1 MPTREMVRPD
11 LRNPNLVNDD
21 LLNNDLA
28 NNELP
33 HILTPLPGPRAGE
46 IIRRDAAVLSPSY
59 TRCYPLVAARG
70 AGAMVEDVDG
80 NRFLDFNAGI
90 AVASTGHCH
99 PKVVHAIEEQSRR
112 LIHMSGTDFY
122 YENMVQLAEKL
133 AAIAPGGVGPNGAA
147 HRVYFGNSG
156 TEAMEAAM
164 KLARYHTGRDKFI
177 AFTGAFHGRTLGA
190 LSLTGSKVV
199 QRKGF
204 GPLIP
209 GVYHAHFPDP
219 YRRPE
224 GMSAEEHGVSC
235 ARFIEDELF
244 RTIVPAE
251 EVAAIVVE
259 PIQGEG
265 GYLVSP
271 QSFLHELRHLA
282 DRHGI
287 LLIFDEVQCGMGRTG
302 KMWASEHFGVAP
314 DIFTSAKGIASG
326 LPLSATIARAEIMN
340 WGPGA
345 HASTFGGNPVAVA
358 AALATIELLETGLI
372 ANAARIGAHM
382 LDRMRQ
388 WPVRFPH
395 VGDVRGLGLMIGF
408 ELVRDPHAKTRA
420 PELRDRI
427 QELAFER
434 GLLVLGAGRNTIR
447 LCPPLV
453 ITRDQADFAL
463 DILEATLEECL

>member
-1 MPTREMVRPD
+1 MSMKEMVRLD
-11 LRNPNLVNDD
+11 
-21 LLNNDLA
+21 
-28 NNELP
+28 LP
-33 HILTPLPGPRAGE
+33 HILTPLPGPRATE
-46 IIRRDAAVLSPSY
+46 LIRRDTAVLSPSY

-70 AGAMVEDVDG
+70 EGAMIEDVDG

-99 PKVVHAIEEQSRR
+99 PKVVEAIEEQSKR

-133 AAIAPGGVGPNGAA
+133 AAIAPGGGAPNGVP

-156 TEAMEAAM
+156 AEATEAAM

-177 AFTGAFHGRTLGA
+177 AFTGSFHGRTMGA

-204 GPLIP
+204 GPLVP

-219 YRRPE
+219 YRRPD
-224 GMSAEEHGVSC
+224 GVTADDYGVSC
-235 ARFIEDELF
+235 AHFIEDELF
-244 RTIVPAE
+244 RTILPAE
-251 EVAAIVVE
+251 EVAGIVVE

-265 GYLVSP
+265 GYLVP
-271 QSFLHELRHLA
+271 PKAFLEELRRLA

-287 LLIFDEVQCGMGRTG
+287 LLIFDEVQSGMGRTG
-302 KMWASEHFGVAP
+302 KMWAAEHFGVAP

-326 LPLSATIARAEIMN
+326 LPLSAMVARAEVMN

-358 AALATIELLETGLI
+358 AALATIELLESELI
-372 ANAARIGAHM
+372 ANAARLGGYI
-382 LDRMRQ
+382 LDRMRH
-388 WPVRFPH
+388 WPKRFRH

-408 ELVRDPHAKTRA
+408 EMVRDQHTKDRA

-453 ITRDQADFAL
+453 ITRDQADFAI
-463 DILEATLEECL
+463 DTLEATLEECQ